1 LDHVIIDV
9 TLVSIVG
16 ILGLSGVILGLI
28 WGNNKKNDPN
38 FHKAKEETMQ
48 NQIKWYRDEV
58 HRLNGSISKQRQKF
72 QTDGDYDLDNDGD
85 LASLAKSLLPQ
96 IVEFLPSSVQQ
107 HAKGLLNKPEVV
119 DLLVEVHKQ
128 FPNEIKSLF
137 GGFLKGNK
145 PKTDGTL
152 EVSSTSN
159 SFSAGGA

>member
-1 LDHVIIDV
+1 VIIDV
-9 TLVSIVG
+9 TIVSIVG
-16 ILGLSGVILGLI
+16 MLAVSGVVLGLI
-28 WGNNKKNDPN
+28 WGNNRKNDPN

-72 QTDGDYDLDNDGD
+72 QTDGEYNLDNDGD

-96 IVEFLPSSVQQ
+96 IVEFLPQSVQD

-137 GGFLKGNK
+137 SGFIKGNK
-145 PKTDGTL
+145 PKTDGSL
-152 EVSSTSN
+152 EVTSTSTN
-159 SFSAGGA
+159 YSPGGA